1 MHGLAVGS
9 TSEAGFCSAECA
21 VPLSSWVCCVL
32 LLRLRLQTMVKVLPR
47 WLMQSIANERTFGW
61 VLLWVAAVVSVLIL
75 ILQIQTSV

>member
-1 MHGLAVGS
+1 M
-9 TSEAGFCSAECA
+9 
-21 VPLSSWVCCVL
+21 L